1 MIVPAVQPATRG
13 FGAVPR
19 VLIPSLSDCLFLA
32 IVLWVFALGS
42 GWSVLLADGDTGWH
56 IRTGEYILHTRS
68 VPVSDLFS
76 FSKAGEPWFAWEWG
90 SDVLFAALHRAWG
103 LKGVVVFSGL
113 VLALSAT
120 ILFRHM
126 VWREA
131 NLLAALL
138 ATLLA
143 TGASTVHYLARPHI
157 FTFLGLTA
165 ALWILERDRRRPGR
179 AVWWLV
185 PMTALWTN
193 LHGGFLAWIA
203 CLGLVAGGCFC
214 EALLAPRSTPDRFHA
229 ARRYGL
235 LAAAC
240 SLATLANPYGWRLH
254 QHMASYLS
262 SDWIRQVVDEFQSPR
277 FRSESML
284 QFEILLFAGLTLVP
298 VLLLRRRMVEALLLL
313 FWAHSALV
321 SARHVPLYAIV
332 AAPLCA
338 AQASRLWSEW
348 SAGFE
353 RKSPG
358 GLLRDCLRDFSR
370 GMARSSIWGPVVV
383 AGVAIWPWEGPRD
396 FPANKFPVTAVQQT
410 AAWIAPVSG
419 VGPRILT
426 SDQWGDYLIY
436 RFYPK
441 QRVFVDGRSD
451 FYGPRL
457 GQDYLALLTASPG
470 WDRVLERYRFDMA
483 LLPRDWP
490 LGQLMMR
497 DPRWQVRY
505 VDAQAVFLER
515 HENRGLIQNPDS
527 TESIHGGPTE

>member
-1 MIVPAVQPATRG
+1 MIVLAVQPAIRA
-13 FGAVPR
+13 FGTVPR
-19 VLIPSLSDCLFLA
+19 LLVPSLSDCLFLA
-32 IVLWVFALGS
+32 ILLWVFALGS

-56 IRTGEYILHTRS
+56 IRTGEYILNTGS
-68 VPVSDLFS
+68 VPATDLFS
-76 FSKAGEPWFAWEWG
+76 FSKAGQPWFAWEWG
-90 SDVLFAALHRAWG
+90 SDVVFAMLHRAWG

-113 VLALSAT
+113 VLSLSAT
-120 ILFRHM
+120 LLFRYM
-126 VWREA
+126 VWRGA

-165 ALWILERDRRRPGR
+165 AMWILECDRRRRSPG
-179 AVWWLV
+179 VWWLV

-203 CLGLVAGGCFC
+203 CLGLVVAGCTC
-214 EALLAPRSTPDRFHA
+214 EALLVPRRTPDRFFP

-254 QHMASYLS
+254 QHLASYLS

-284 QFEILLFAGLTLVP
+284 QFEILLFAGLAVVPIFLVRRH
-298 VLLLRRRMVEALLLL
+298 VAEGLLIL
-313 FWAHSALV
+313 FWAHSALA

-332 AAPLCA
+332 SAPLCA
-338 AQASRLWSEW
+338 AQASHLWSSW
-348 SAGFE
+348 SAGFS

-358 GLLRDCLRDFSR
+358 GLLRDCLLDFSR
-370 GMARSSIWGPVVV
+370 GLSRSSLWAPVVLICV
-383 AGVAIWPWEGPRD
+383 AGWPWQGPRD
-396 FPANKFPVTAVQQT
+396 FPGIKFPVAAVQRM
-410 AAWIAPVSG
+410 AAWIAPAHAAS
-419 VGPRILT
+419 PRILT

-436 RFYPK
+436 RFYPN

-451 FYGPRL
+451 FYGPAIGR
-457 GQDYLALLTASPG
+457 DYLILLTAAPG
-470 WDRVLERYRFDMA
+470 WDGVLERYRFDLA
-483 LLPRDWP
+483 LLPSDWP

-497 DPRWQVRY
+497 DPRWHVRFM
-505 VDAQAVFLER
+505 DSQAVFLER
-515 HENRGLIQNPDS
+515 QENRGLNQNPDS
-527 TESIHGGPTE
+527 TERIQGGPAE

>member
-13 FGAVPR
+13 FGSVPR

-32 IVLWVFALGS
+32 IILWVFALGS

-56 IRTGEYILHTRS
+56 IRAGEYILDTRS
-68 VPVSDLFS
+68 VPVNDLFS
-76 FSKAGEPWFAWEWG
+76 FSKAGQPWFAWEWG

-113 VLALSAT
+113 LLALSAT
-120 ILFRHM
+120 LLFRYM

-165 ALWILERDRRRPGR
+165 ALWILERDRRRPSR

-203 CLGLVAGGCFC
+203 CLGLVVAGCAC
-214 EALLAPRSTPDRFHA
+214 EALWVPRDTPGRFHP

-240 SLATLANPYGWRLH
+240 SLATFANPYGWRLH

-298 VLLLRRRMVEALLLL
+298 VLFLRRHFVEGLLIL

-338 AQASRLWSEW
+338 VQASRLWSEW
-348 SAGFE
+348 SAGFG

-358 GLLRDCLRDFSR
+358 GLLRDCLHDFSR
-370 GMARSSIWGPVVV
+370 GMARSSLWAPVVM
-383 AGVAIWPWEGPRD
+383 ACVAIWPWEGPRD

-410 AAWIAPVSG
+410 AASIAPADG
-419 VGPRILT
+419 TRPRILT

-436 RFYPK
+436 RFYPN

-451 FYGPRL
+451 FYGPKL
-457 GQDYLALLTASPG
+457 GKDYLVLLTASPG
-470 WDRVLERYRFDMA
+470 WDQVLKRHQFDVA
-483 LLPRDWP
+483 LLPTDWP

-505 VDAQAVFLER
+505 SDGQAVLLER
-515 HENRGLIQNPDS
+515 HENRGLNQNPDS
-527 TESIHGGPTE
+527 AESIHGGQTE